1 MAVFEKPPIL
11 RGTEQDQLNAIRDY
25 LFRMA
30 QSLSE
35 AAAAPAVAVTET
47 VRPDGS
53 RVYESGGSAGRSID
67 DIRNSA
73 NELRSLIIKTANDVK
88 AYTNKRIEK
97 FSGYY
102 VAQSDFGQYIQ
113 DYSNEI
119 ITTALGDVNIL
130 KMVEDIEGLNHYVTE
145 INGEIRRG
153 FVEDPDHPGQYV
165 IGIAVSQNLVFNAE
179 ETRQD
184 GEGRTYYKLES
195 GQTFGLYTSTGWQFW
210 IDGHKRGWFDSS
222 DGMLHVA
229 QIVVEQSLQIG
240 DSWLIT
246 AATDG
251 SEFEIKFIGS

>member
-1 MAVFEKPPIL
+1 MTVFEKPPIL

-35 AAAAPAVAVTET
+35 AAAAPAVSVTET

-53 RVYESGGSAGRSID
+53 RVYESGGAAGRSID
-67 DIRNSA
+67 DIRKSA
-73 NELRSLIIKTANDVK
+73 SDLRSLIIKTADEVK
-88 AYTNKRIEK
+88 AYTNKKIEK
-97 FSGYY
+97 FQGYY

-113 DYSNEI
+113 DYSNVVIE
-119 ITTALGDVNIL
+119 TAMGSTAIL
-130 KMVEDIEGLNHYVTE
+130 QMTEAIEGLNQYVTE

-184 GEGRTYYKLES
+184 SEGRTYYKLES